1 MNKEKNI
8 KYIPEIKSIIRKD
21 GIFGLYRSM
30 AATSLC
36 VVPGWGYFFGAY
48 EQYKK
53 LGTQIIPKFKCKDEN
68 QKMVYTL
75 WNINAGGLASVTSWT
90 LTMP

>member
-1 MNKEKNI
+1 MSNTNISLLSGSLGGFSSLFLCVPADLLKIRAQMNKEKNI

-30 AATSLC
+30 AVTSLC

-48 EQYKK
+48 E
-53 LGTQIIPKFKCKDEN
+53 
-68 QKMVYTL
+68 
-75 WNINAGGLASVTSWT
+75 
-90 LTMP
+90 